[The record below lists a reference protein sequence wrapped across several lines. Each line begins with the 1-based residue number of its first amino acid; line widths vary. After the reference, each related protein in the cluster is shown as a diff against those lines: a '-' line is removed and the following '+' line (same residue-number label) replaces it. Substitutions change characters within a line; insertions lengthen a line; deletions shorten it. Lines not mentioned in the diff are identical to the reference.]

1 MALGPIQILVV
12 GFGPEAEFKGRGLDE
27 LRKLREHDVV
37 RVIDLLLIHKND
49 DGTFEKVEVEDI
61 DEMAK
66 LGAFAGALVGFGAAG
81 EEGAEVGAEVGAEA
95 AVEGDLYDEEEVWYI
110 ADAIPEGFTAAIA
123 VLEHRWAI
131 PLRDALGDAG
141 GVMLA
146 DKWLHP
152 QDLLAVGAEIGLA
165 LDD

>member
-12 GFGPEAEFKGRGLDE
+12 GFGPDAEFKGEGLAA
-27 LRKLREHDVV
+27 LRQLRAADVV
-37 RVIDLLLIHKND
+37 RVVDLLLVHKND
-49 DGTFEKVEVEDI
+49 DGSIEKVEVEDL
-61 DEMAK
+61 EELAE
-66 LGAFAGALVGFGAAG
+66 LGAFAGALIGFGAAG
-81 EEGAEVGAEVGAEA
+81 EEGAEAGAEA
-95 AVEGDLYDEEEVWYI
+95 GAEEALEGPLYDEEEVWYI
-110 ADAIPEGFTAAIA
+110 ADSIPEGFTAAIA

-131 PLRDALGDAG
+131 PLRDGLANAG

-152 QDLLAVGAEIGLA
+152 QDLLAIGAEIGLA